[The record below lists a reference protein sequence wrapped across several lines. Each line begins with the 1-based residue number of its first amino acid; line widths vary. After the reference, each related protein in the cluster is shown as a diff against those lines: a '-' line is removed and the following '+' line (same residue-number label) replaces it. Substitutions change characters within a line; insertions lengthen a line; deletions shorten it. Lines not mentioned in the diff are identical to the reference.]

1 MPSVIRDC
9 RQTVAWLWL
18 LEQRMIWLNI
28 KIVRKTTEPSK
39 MMAAKVLVV
48 NIRQKRAQSDQ
59 ARIIT

>member
-9 RQTVAWLWL
+9 RQRQWLWL

-28 KIVRKTTEPSK
+28 KIVRKTTEPRK
-39 MMAAKVLVV
+39 VMAAKVLVV